1 MSDFVRRRWK
11 SLRCNG
17 VRALPIAAAGLMGW
31 SGTVLIGGPMGAG
44 GPRLEA
50 ALAGGAVVILT
61 HAWWQVARSLLTA
74 LPFVGLAAALYLSQG
89 LNHLVTVNSQ
99 LGWLLTAGMVAAV
112 GILRGTGQQAQWRL
126 DVGLGGAVG
135 LAGAVPQPVRHLVA
149 VAQCRCLGWRGM
161 VWRAT

>member
-1 MSDFVRRRWK
+1 MERHRVDRRAHRRRGPATG
-11 SLRCNG
+11 SR
-17 VRALPIAAAGLMGW
+17 P
-31 SGTVLIGGPMGAG
+31 GGRRSRDP
-44 GPRLEA
+44 
-50 ALAGGAVVILT
+50 
-61 HAWWQVARSLLTA
+61 HYAWWQVARSLLTA

-112 GILRGTGQQAQWRL
+112 GIVRGTGQQAQWRL
-126 DVGLGGAVG
+126 EMGLGGAVG

-149 VAQCRCLGWRGM
+149 VAQCRCLGSGGM